1 MVDTSFAN
9 ESIRCTVTDCKF
21 HNCDKNFCSLGTI
34 TVGTH
39 ESDPKECQC
48 VDCESF
54 KAKNEGL
61 A

>member
-1 MVDTSFAN
+1 MVDNSYAN

-21 HNCDKNFCSLGTI
+21 HNCDRNYCSLSTVTI
-34 TVGTH
+34 GTH

-54 KAKNEGL
+54 KAR
-61 A
+61 AAHD